1 MRDRTTILQI
11 HHNNVL
17 LGVGLRFSHC
27 LLNIQSFSDADTH
40 ASFFIAQNKRC
51 AETEPLAA
59 RDHTRHAAHIQNALL
74 EFFFYFWPIGSA
86 FPSLSLLHV
95 FVISLV
101 LLFVHLPQMP

>member
-1 MRDRTTILQI
+1 MRNRTTVLQVY
-11 HHNNVL
+11 HNNIL
-17 LGVGLRFSHC
+17 LRVGLGFAHC
-27 LLNIQSFSDADTH
+27 LLDIQSFPDANAH

-51 AETEPLAA
+51 AKTETLTA

-101 LLFVHLPQMP
+101 LLFAHLPRMP